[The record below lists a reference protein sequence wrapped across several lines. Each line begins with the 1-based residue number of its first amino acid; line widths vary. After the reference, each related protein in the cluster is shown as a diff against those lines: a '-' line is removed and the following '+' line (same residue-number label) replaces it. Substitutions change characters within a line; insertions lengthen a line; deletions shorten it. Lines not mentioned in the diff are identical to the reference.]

1 MNEMKEAGRM
11 GELLGKKRA
20 REAWELGAAGH
31 TGWAVGVGWAEL
43 GRSGS
48 RMRAVKARWT
58 LEAGV

>member
-1 MNEMKEAGRM
+1 MNEMKEGGRM
-11 GELLGKKRA
+11 EELLGKRA

-31 TGWAVGVGWAEL
+31 TGWAVGMGWAEL
-43 GRSGS
+43 GFSGS

>member
-1 MNEMKEAGRM
+1 M

-20 REAWELGAAGH
+20 QEAWELGAAGH

-58 LEAGV
+58 LEAGI